1 LVCISLSN
9 NVIHCYSHRTHFP
22 WSLDDDCN
30 SYSIQFGHNLPT
42 VGLVSYPS
50 SGNTWLRYMI
60 EGASG
65 YFTGSMYNDIT
76 IAQKGSILI
85 LKADNT
91 LTIAAFICPRA

>member
-1 LVCISLSN
+1 
-9 NVIHCYSHRTHFP
+9 
-22 WSLDDDCN
+22 
-30 SYSIQFGHNLPT
+30 
-42 VGLVSYPS
+42 
-50 SGNTWLRYMI
+50 MI